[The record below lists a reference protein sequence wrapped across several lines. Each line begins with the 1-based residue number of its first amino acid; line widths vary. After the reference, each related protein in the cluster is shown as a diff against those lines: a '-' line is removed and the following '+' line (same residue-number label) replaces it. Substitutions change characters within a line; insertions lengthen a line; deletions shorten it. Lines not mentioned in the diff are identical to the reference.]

1 MGSMAL
7 FNKTRALIFKAVSY
21 REYDKRVD
29 LLTRDYGKITVV
41 APAAQRSRKRF
52 SSALDTLT
60 HISAHYR
67 EKHGYGMARLE
78 EMTVLDAF
86 CVLKKD
92 IKKISYAS
100 YFLEIVWQAIREP
113 SPPLFDFLFFFLKAL
128 EKTHREDWLAR
139 FFEARILPKIGY
151 LPMLRQ
157 CVKCNVPKG
166 AVSGE
171 ILFSVSSGGILC
183 AACAGTTG
191 ERGSR
196 ISSQAILFL
205 DRMISEAKMFPL
217 NEKIST
223 ELKGFLPS
231 FLFHHLEKE
240 PKSYPF
246 IDSAEKVSV

>member
-1 MGSMAL
+1 MGFMA
-7 FNKTRALIFKAVSY
+7 FFSKTRALIFKAVPY
-21 REYDKRVD
+21 REYDKRVQ

-60 HISAHYR
+60 YISAHYR

-86 CVLKKD
+86 YVIKKD

-100 YFLEIVWQAIREP
+100 YFLEIVERVMREKEP
-113 SPPLFDFLFFFLKAL
+113 SPLLFDFLFFFLKAL

-166 AVSGE
+166 ALSGE
-171 ILFSVSSGGILC
+171 ILFSISSGGILC
-183 AACAGTTG
+183 ATCAGAD
-191 ERGSR
+191 RNQAFR
-196 ISSQAILFL
+196 ISSQAILLL
-205 DRMISEAKMFPL
+205 DRMISETKMFPL
-217 NEKIST
+217 NEKVSI
-223 ELKGFLPS
+223 ELKRYLPP

-246 IDSAEKVSV
+246 LESLAGG